1 MNEMWLTVAQAA
13 FFERI
18 SRMEVY
24 RRMQPG
30 DSHPLIWRDRREVDG
45 QPGRL
50 INPLSM
56 TFAGRECWRT
66 KLLETAESP
75 KAGTGAGQLNLLPR
89 TEVDDQIDALKLPQS
104 ECDVI
109 LRRYRIVDLCLNC
122 NWKAQGYNSK
132 KDFLKALATRN
143 KTSVRSIHRWTWG
156 YKENGKLEDLAKE
169 IPGPL
174 RGTGAILDLDMRAHL
189 QGCYVIENFTPS
201 QCYRSLINY
210 LQGKQNSPGCRVD
223 HLYPIPSR
231 TTVWRFLDSLDP
243 VSKAAREGPDALKAA
258 LGHIDRAYDDLRSL
272 DRVECD
278 EWKYNLFAYDPDR
291 PLRVYRYWLLL
302 FLDIRSIYPL
312 VWQIVRGSDS
322 DTRHGISEEDEIGLT
337 EKLVREYGV
346 PQVLSTDRG
355 RFRGNTWGGQP
366 AGKSRDAQFQRADG
380 ILDNLGIT
388 YNRPR
393 QSNPRGMRLHP
404 FFLYLSNQCQGLPG
418 YIGRNTVERK
428 TTRGDF
434 EKAEHL
440 EWAAGHRGIKS
451 PLLSLTELS
460 AKTEEWIEWWRDHPS
475 EGTDMRG
482 LSPRAVFVHNTP
494 PEGFRRLSDRELA
507 WHTAE
512 RFDVLIG
519 KGGIIQLRDGKR
531 YHDPQL
537 LLLQGQRR
545 EVARARHDHEQISV
559 LPAAKG
565 EEAII
570 AKRRACVGANDPDEL
585 ARQMELQKRVYKVA
599 GATVKPLE
607 YEPGS
612 QYVDTGSQS
621 KAVQVIRPAEY
632 IAGNHELAPAAEG
645 EIPPLHE
652 LEEFSPVMEEFP
664 CKTRAE
670 ALPPTPE
677 REIGSVEYLM
687 EHDRYKR
694 RVKTLD
700 FADLEG

>member
-1 MNEMWLTVAQAA
+1 
-13 FFERI
+13 
-18 SRMEVY
+18 
-24 RRMQPG
+24 
-30 DSHPLIWRDRREVDG
+30 
-45 QPGRL
+45 
-50 INPLSM
+50 
-56 TFAGRECWRT
+56 
-66 KLLETAESP
+66 
-75 KAGTGAGQLNLLPR
+75 
-89 TEVDDQIDALKLPQS
+89 
-104 ECDVI
+104 
-109 LRRYRIVDLCLNC
+109 
-122 NWKAQGYNSK
+122 
-132 KDFLKALATRN
+132 
-143 KTSVRSIHRWTWG
+143 
-156 YKENGKLEDLAKE
+156 
-169 IPGPL
+169 
-174 RGTGAILDLDMRAHL
+174 
-189 QGCYVIENFTPS
+189 
-201 QCYRSLINY
+201 
-210 LQGKQNSPGCRVD
+210 
-223 HLYPIPSR
+223 
-231 TTVWRFLDSLDP
+231 
-243 VSKAAREGPDALKAA
+243 
-258 LGHIDRAYDDLRSL
+258 
-272 DRVECD
+272 
-278 EWKYNLFAYDPDR
+278 
-291 PLRVYRYWLLL
+291 
-302 FLDIRSIYPL
+302 
-312 VWQIVRGSDS
+312 
-322 DTRHGISEEDEIGLT
+322 
-337 EKLVREYGV
+337 
-346 PQVLSTDRG
+346 
-355 RFRGNTWGGQP
+355 
-366 AGKSRDAQFQRADG
+366 
-380 ILDNLGIT
+380 
-388 YNRPR
+388 
-393 QSNPRGMRLHP
+393 MRLHP

-440 EWAAGHRGIKS
+440 EWVAGHRGIKS

-494 PEGFRRLSDRELA
+494 PEGFRRISDKELA

-531 YHDPQL
+531 YRDPQL

-565 EEAII
+565 EETII
-570 AKRRACVGANDPDEL
+570 AKRRARVGANNPDEL

-632 IAGNHELAPAAEG
+632 IAGNHELAPAAE
-645 EIPPLHE
+645 
-652 LEEFSPVMEEFP
+652 
-664 CKTRAE
+664 
-670 ALPPTPE
+670 ALPPTPD

-700 FADLEG
+700 FADLED